1 MTTRRTTDDRVE
13 LRLSGAGGQ
22 GLITAGV
29 ILSEA
34 AVLDGLEVVQTQ
46 SYGPEARLGASRAE
60 VIVARETIAY
70 PQVVQPD
77 VILCLSQDSFDKYIG
92 DADDAT
98 LVIVD
103 ATNVEVNGSTNGAG
117 VHPFP
122 ITETAIEVG
131 HQVVANVVALGAL
144 NALAEVVSAQSL
156 TEAVLRRVPDKHR
169 DMNERA
175 LDAGHDLAAASAAT
189 S

>member
-1 MTTRRTTDDRVE
+1 MTTRQAPDGRVE

-34 AVLDGLEVVQTQ
+34 AVRDGLEVVQTQ

-70 PQVVQPD
+70 PQVVKPD

-92 DADDAT
+92 DADEAT

-103 ATNVEVNGSTNGAG
+103 ATFVELDGSSSEAQI
-117 VHPFP
+117 HAFP

-131 HQVVANVVALGAL
+131 HKVVANVVALGAL
-144 NALAEVVSAQSL
+144 NALAAVVSAESL
-156 TEAVLRRVPDKHR
+156 KAAVLRRVPDKHR
-169 DMNERA
+169 DLNAQA
-175 LDAGHDLAAASAAT
+175 LDAGQALVMESAPAS
-189 S
+189 

>member
-1 MTTRRTTDDRVE
+1 MTTRRAPDGRVE

-34 AVLDGLEVVQTQ
+34 AVLDRRQVVQTQ

-70 PQVVQPD
+70 PQVVEPD

-92 DADDAT
+92 DANEET
-98 LVIVD
+98 LVVVD
-103 ATNVEVNGSTNGAG
+103 ASNVEVNGSTNGAQ
-117 VHPFP
+117 VYAFP

-131 HQVVANVVALGAL
+131 HKVVANVVALGAL
-144 NALAEVVSAQSL
+144 NALAEVVSSESL

-169 DMNERA
+169 EMNERA
-175 LDAGHDLAAASAAT
+175 IEAGHELVAASAAT

>member
-1 MTTRRTTDDRVE
+1 MTTRRMTNGRVE

-60 VIVARETIAY
+60 VIIASETIAY

-77 VILCLSQDSFDKYIG
+77 VILCLSQDSFDKYIR
-92 DADDAT
+92 DADEQT

-103 ATNVEVNGSTNGAG
+103 ATSVEVNGSTNGARI
-117 VHPFP
+117 HAFP
-122 ITETAIEVG
+122 ITATAVELG
-131 HQVVANVVALGAL
+131 HKVVANVVALGAL
-144 NALAEVVSAQSL
+144 NALAEVVSPESL
-156 TEAVLRRVPDKHR
+156 KQAVLRRVPDKHR
-169 DMNERA
+169 ELNAQA
-175 LDAGHDLAAASAAT
+175 LDAGQALVSEPATAS
-189 S
+189 